1 MSRVESVRFDRA
13 ADYYDRTRNLA
24 DATMERVV
32 SVLRTELESHLPCL
46 EIGVGTGR
54 IAVPLHEAGIEMIGL
69 DLSRPMLAQLVAKGG
84 GRAPFPLMVSDATH
98 VPLASASAGSAL
110 VVHVL
115 HLIPGWRT
123 VLAELIRIVGP
134 RGRVMVD
141 MGGFGEGPWRAVTD
155 YFAERAGVEV
165 RGHGAQTPEEVDDAM
180 RARGASVRV
189 LDSITETRSS
199 SFERGIRLLED
210 GLFSFTWDATP
221 EARSAAAADT
231 RAWARARFE
240 DLDARFD
247 YEMQIVYRVY
257 DLPGEER

>member
-1 MSRVESVRFDRA
+1 MRFDRA
-13 ADYYDRTRNLA
+13 ADYYDRTRRLA

-54 IAVPLHEAGIEMIGL
+54 IALPLHEAGIGMIGL
-69 DLSRPMLAQLVAKGG
+69 DLSGPMLAQLVAKSGDG
-84 GRAPFPLMVSDATH
+84 APFPLMVADATRL
-98 VPLASASAGSAL
+98 PLGDDSAGSAL

-115 HLIPGWRT
+115 HLIPGWHT
-123 VLAELIRIVGP
+123 VLDEVIRVVRS
-134 RGRVMVD
+134 RGRVVVD

-155 YFAERAGVEV
+155 YFAARAGVEV

-180 RARGASVRV
+180 RARGASMRV

-221 EARSAAAADT
+221 ETRSAAAADT
-231 RAWARARFE
+231 RDWARARFD

-257 DLPGEER
+257 DLP